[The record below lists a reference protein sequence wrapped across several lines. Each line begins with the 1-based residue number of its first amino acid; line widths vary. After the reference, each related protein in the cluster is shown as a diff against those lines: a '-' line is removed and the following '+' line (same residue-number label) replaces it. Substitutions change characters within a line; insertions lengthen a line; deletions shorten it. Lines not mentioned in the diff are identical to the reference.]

1 MKRFILLLLTLS
13 LPLKAVELTIYKQ
26 KLSLSSPVFLDDLGE
41 VKSNGD
47 QLTKLIQQPLLFDG
61 KRNWF
66 RASELG
72 ETLTNQLGV
81 AIKVNSDSLIILE
94 VCHQV
99 DHDVVLNKVRE
110 VLFEKRPDVNLLSL
124 KRVEANKKMCL
135 DNQVTLVRPIIDRNL
150 KQQRIAVELLGD
162 DDVLSTVW
170 YQIRFEQDIAQGNK
184 DIYQG
189 QTIDESD
196 INWIKVDSKLAK
208 KFLSKADFI
217 TKQNNTKRFV
227 ALANTLEGDS
237 LVLNQFKPYK
247 PVMAG
252 QKVRVTSSH
261 KGVFIQTSGKTL
273 IGGLV
278 GQKVKVLVDGAKSA
292 VTATVVSDGLVEI

>member
-1 MKRFILLLLTLS
+1 
-13 LPLKAVELTIYKQ
+13 
-26 KLSLSSPVFLDDLGE
+26 
-41 VKSNGD
+41 
-47 QLTKLIQQPLLFDG
+47 
-61 KRNWF
+61 
-66 RASELG
+66 
-72 ETLTNQLGV
+72 
-81 AIKVNSDSLIILE
+81 
-94 VCHQV
+94 
-99 DHDVVLNKVRE
+99 
-110 VLFEKRPDVNLLSL
+110 
-124 KRVEANKKMCL
+124 MCL